1 MRGTAHP
8 PVHGGPIL
16 LDMASRP
23 LPLFSGSRKNNVKYI
38 VPALALAC
46 ALAACHK
53 EDVPAYP
60 SKSDAV
66 VLMKHDSVA
75 APAAAIPVPDAAM
88 PPQAPVP
95 QPGKTDAAS
104 GSSQASAGHL
114 SKEQESSAMPLAGQ
128 ANNHSTPA
136 PTAPD
141 QATDLKK

>member
-1 MRGTAHP
+1 M
-8 PVHGGPIL
+8 
-16 LDMASRP
+16 
-23 LPLFSGSRKNNVKYI
+23 KYI
-38 VPALALAC
+38 APALALAC

-53 EDVPAYP
+53 EEVPSHP

-75 APAAAIPVPDAAM
+75 APATTIPVPDAAM
-88 PPQAPVP
+88 PPQAPLP
-95 QPGKTDAAS
+95 QPGKTVAAS
-104 GSSQASAGHL
+104 GSSQASAVQL

-136 PTAPD
+136 PTVPD